1 LSQERRVPDITVER
15 MVLHGRFPYLGYP
28 RRYRKEDYAAARAA
42 MERMALTELAEQ
54 PLQKLSGGQRQKV
67 YLAMALAQDTPV
79 VLLDEPVT
87 YLDIGHQLQL
97 MELVKELRRE
107 GKTVLMVLHDLPHA
121 MAVADRVILMEQGRI
136 VQQGTAEEICR
147 GGEIERIF
155 GAALRR
161 VKTDDGW
168 QYYCV
173 GR

>member
-1 LSQERRVPDITVER
+1 MAINLLSLRANLYLSIMARMVR
-15 MVLHGRFPYLGYP
+15 MVL
-28 RRYRKEDYAAARAA
+28 
-42 MERMALTELAEQ
+42 
-54 PLQKLSGGQRQKV
+54 
-67 YLAMALAQDTPV
+67 
-79 VLLDEPVT
+79 
-87 YLDIGHQLQL
+87 
-97 MELVKELRRE
+97 
-107 GKTVLMVLHDLPHA
+107 TVLMVLHDLPHA

-161 VKTDDGW
+161 VKTEDGW